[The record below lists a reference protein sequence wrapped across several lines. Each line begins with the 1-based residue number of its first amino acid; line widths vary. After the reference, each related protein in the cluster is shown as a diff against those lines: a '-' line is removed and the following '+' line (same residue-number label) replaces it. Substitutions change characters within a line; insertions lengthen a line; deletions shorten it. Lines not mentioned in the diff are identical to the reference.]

1 MNSYK
6 SDHKS
11 ESFGP
16 TNRFCA
22 KCIHVFVS
30 ADGAEEEQEQ
40 DDQTMEGAA
49 SGGEKKHQDKDKGAM
64 SPEKV
69 DFTGREAQEEKKE

>member
-1 MNSYK
+1 MPS
-6 SDHKS
+6 
-11 ESFGP
+11 
-16 TNRFCA
+16 
-22 KCIHVFVS
+22 VFVS
-30 ADGAEEEQEQ
+30 AEGEEEEEGEEQ
-40 DDQTMEGAA
+40 DDQTREGAA